1 MIYNQSVFYYKRTN
15 RWEIFYVYVNNFIV
29 LGLIVF
35 KVFGPLWMEPM
46 MALSYRMVNVLI
58 TPLALILR

>member
-1 MIYNQSVFYYKRTN
+1 MGLLPWRFGQYLARVEPFG
-15 RWEIFYVYVNNFIV
+15 FFIV

-46 MALSYRMVNVLI
+46 MALSYRFLNVFIAPVAML
-58 TPLALILR
+58 LR